1 MKLKP
6 IFLSFL
12 LTFVF
17 LSFPLTSQISIVAHR
32 GASAYEL
39 ENSMASFKKAFEL
52 NANAIELDIWKSK
65 DDSLIVMHDQMTGRT
80 ANKNLNISTSTAK
93 ELRNLRLKNGEQIP
107 FLQEVLDITPEGK
120 KVVIEIKN
128 ENEKD
133 AKTIISNLSSL
144 LKSSGK
150 ENDAVIISFHLPML
164 IEAKKQ
170 LPHLKCYYLSSK
182 KNKEDELIEICKKYN
197 LDGLDVYYKILTEN
211 LVQKAKETGLDLWT
225 WTVDDP
231 KIALFVRVNNK
242 VSAITTNCPDIISDI
257 LEKNNYQ
264 TLYYEQKN
272 LFSKYFHM
280 KIMKLFF

>member
-52 NANAIELDIWKSK
+52 NADAIELDIWKSK
-65 DDSLIVMHDQMTGRT
+65 DDSLIVMHYQMTGRT

-197 LDGLDVYYKILTEN
+197 LDGLNVYYK
-211 LVQKAKETGLDLWT
+211 
-225 WTVDDP
+225 
-231 KIALFVRVNNK
+231 
-242 VSAITTNCPDIISDI
+242 
-257 LEKNNYQ
+257 Y
-264 TLYYEQKN
+264 
-272 LFSKYFHM
+272 
-280 KIMKLFF
+280 